1 MHGDRNDVVRSAI
14 IPFEPKTKSALFH
27 VHAGIFIMH
36 ILTKSVSSVL
46 IALASAIVPVAL
58 LTQADDAHAQAA
70 PKAAASRDVSIGLQA
85 AITSMDPHYHNVG
98 PNNSMLRHI
107 FEPLVRTDENQKFIP
122 GLALSWKAMDDLTWE
137 FKLRKNVRWHDGS
150 PFTAEDV
157 AFTIK
162 RAPTVPNSP
171 SSFATFTRSIA
182 DVRVVDPHTII
193 VKTSAPNVL
202 LPSDLSAVLIISKKF
217 GEKATTEDYNSG
229 KAAIGTG
236 AYKFQEYVPNN
247 RIVVKA
253 NYGYWG
259 GEEPW
264 DVVTFKML
272 TNPAARVAA
281 LLSGDVQ
288 MIETVPTADIAKL
301 SKDTK
306 YNVVD
311 KISNRVIY
319 VHLNQSTEGAPP
331 FVTAKDGKPLA
342 KNPFRDVRV
351 RRALS
356 MAVNRDAIVSRVMEG
371 KAQSASQ
378 LLPDIFFGTSKKI
391 KPMKFDPEGAKKL
404 LAEAGYPNGFAM
416 TIHGPNNRYI
426 NDANIAQALAQMY
439 TRIGIDT
446 KVETMPSSVYFTRAT
461 KLEFGYMLLGWGT
474 ESGEQGSAMRSLL
487 ATFDTAKGMGVTNRG
502 RYSNPAF
509 DKVLTDALVTM
520 DDKKREAM
528 IVQAAEMVMGDVGLI
543 PLHYEVSTWA
553 TNKGLRYIARTDQYT
568 LAMSLK
574 PAK

>member
-1 MHGDRNDVVRSAI
+1 MLR
-14 IPFEPKTKSALFH
+14 ALFL
-27 VHAGIFIMH
+27 AFTTT
-36 ILTKSVSSVL
+36 LLVSS
-46 IALASAIVPVAL
+46 ASA
-58 LTQADDAHAQAA
+58 QAPANK
-70 PKAAASRDVSIGLQA
+70 PRDISIGLQA

-98 PNNSMLRHI
+98 PNNAMLRHV
-107 FEPLVRTDENQKFIP
+107 FEALVKTDENQKFTP
-122 GLALSWKAMDDLTWE
+122 GLALSWRAINDLTWE

-162 RAPTVPNSP
+162 RVPTVPNSP
-171 SSFATFTRSIA
+171 SSFATFTRSI
-182 DVRVVDPHTII
+182 VDIKVIDAHTIQF
-193 VKTSAPNVL
+193 KTATPNVL
-202 LPSDLSAVLIISKKF
+202 LPSDLSAVVIVSKKV
-217 GEKATTEDYNSG
+217 GEKATTEDYNAGRS
-229 KAAIGTG
+229 AIGTG
-236 AYKFQEYVPNN
+236 PYKFQEYSPNQ

-281 LLSGDVQ
+281 LLSGDVE

-301 SKDTK
+301 SKDAK
-306 YNVVD
+306 YKLTD

-319 VHLNQSTEGAPP
+319 VHLNQSTEKSPP
-331 FVTAKDGKPLA
+331 FVFAKDGKSLD
-342 KNPFRDVRV
+342 KNPFRDARV

-356 MAVNRDAIVSRVMEG
+356 MAVNRDAIVSRIMEG
-371 KAQSASQ
+371 KAQPAAQ
-378 LLPDIFFGTSKKI
+378 LLPDIFYGTSKKL
-391 KPMKFDPEGAKKL
+391 KPMKFDAEGAKKL

-426 NDANIAQALAQMY
+426 NDAGIAQALAQMY
-439 TRIGIDT
+439 SRIGLDV

-509 DKVLTDALVTM
+509 DKILSEALVTM
-520 DDKKREAM
+520 DDKKREVA
-528 IVQAAEMVMGDVGLI
+528 IIRAAEMAMEDVALI

-553 TNKGLRYIARTDQYT
+553 TTKNLKYAARTDQYT
-568 LAMSLK
+568 LAMGLK
-574 PAK
+574 PVK